1 MARGKIFFPII
12 PLPHIV
18 GFDHTFPD
26 AEKQVWREHN
36 CHENY
41 ALPNKENPTLNLETR
56 TLDQLTSML

>member
-12 PLPHIV
+12 PLPYVV

-26 AEKQVWREHN
+26 AEKQVCQEYN

-41 ALPNKENPTLNLETR
+41 ALPHKENPTLNVETR
-56 TLDQLTSML
+56 TLDRLTSMM